1 MNKDARRDK
10 YLLIRPTL
18 NMKVVDQSW
27 KLTFSP
33 IFFAFSSFHLFTIL
47 DFGAIN
53 SNNMNSSIAC
63 YARSITSIQSM
74 DLSSEPSL
82 KKMRTSVMSSIWVAG
97 STAVSY
103 IGFTRCFASES
114 WTCIIYVVAFARCHP
129 DAKMLNAFIAQT
141 IKYSRDSTLWPENTP
156 EY

>member
-1 MNKDARRDK
+1 
-10 YLLIRPTL
+10 
-18 NMKVVDQSW
+18 
-27 KLTFSP
+27 
-33 IFFAFSSFHLFTIL
+33 
-47 DFGAIN
+47 
-53 SNNMNSSIAC
+53 
-63 YARSITSIQSM
+63 
-74 DLSSEPSL
+74 
-82 KKMRTSVMSSIWVAG
+82 MSSIWVAG
-97 STAVSY
+97 STAVSN